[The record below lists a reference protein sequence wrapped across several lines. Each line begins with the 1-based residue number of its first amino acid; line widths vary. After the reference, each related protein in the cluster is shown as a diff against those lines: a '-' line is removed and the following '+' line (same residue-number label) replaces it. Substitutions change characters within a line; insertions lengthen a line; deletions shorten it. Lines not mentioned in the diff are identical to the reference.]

1 MILRVC
7 SAVVNAS
14 LLMHFMI
21 ISSPAHYSDRR
32 ITFSS
37 RLHSWANSRG
47 HACLQSCLIWMFLIS
62 TTIANYSNDMQ
73 KPELLPASVGF
84 FLTFRRQ
91 RRKQAFVFFV
101 LYSKRSNK
109 MSGETHQ
116 REVKRFSS
124 KAFHFGSVVAALAS
138 VFAPLTVSPKSHQ
151 SPRSVNGGDSRRK
164 LAGKLWRCS
173 NLSPQQPWA
182 AVCFHTLT
190 GTSLIGSRETRFP
203 DGTSKTVIKTYLLQ
217 LLRAMKGSVSV

>member
-62 TTIANYSNDMQ
+62 TTIANYSNAMQ
-73 KPELLPASVGF
+73 KSALLPASIGSFV
-84 FLTFRRQ
+84 TFCRQ
-91 RRKQAFVFFV
+91 RRKQAFFFV

-109 MSGETHQ
+109 MSGETLQ

-124 KAFHFGSVVAALAS
+124 KAFHFGSVVAALSS

-151 SPRSVNGGDSRRK
+151 SPCSVTAATAGGSLLESCGDAATCPLSSCVFPHTN
-164 LAGKLWRCS
+164 WHQS
-173 NLSPQQPWA
+173 NW
-182 AVCFHTLT
+182 
-190 GTSLIGSRETRFP
+190 
-203 DGTSKTVIKTYLLQ
+203 LQ
-217 LLRAMKGSVSV
+217 RDSVSWWHIENRD